1 MLVERWRMLLAD
13 ESGFTLP
20 ELLTS
25 MAILLTI
32 MAGFTTLLVSTSR
45 AELDMEQP
53 LCGPGPKGSS
63 H

>member
-32 MAGFTTLLVSTSR
+32 MAGFTACSSRRRGPSST
-45 AELDMEQP
+45 
-53 LCGPGPKGSS
+53 
-63 H
+63 